1 MLILMTKKI
10 FLQFYAKKF
19 CLTKPMGALW
29 KFFCYKAGCFCYSS
43 FYVLPIYILDPDRD
57 RINFGPDLDPS
68 CLTLL

>member
-1 MLILMTKKI
+1 MLILMPKKY
-10 FLQFYAKKF
+10 LQFYAKK

-29 KFFCYKAGCFCYSS
+29 KFFGIKLVAFVY
-43 FYVLPIYILDPDRD
+43 FYGLSIYILDPDWD